1 MATSVVSDQ
10 RKAIVED
17 VSSFSCVWPMTIE
30 SAASFLRLASKDYPV
45 QESVFRR
52 SVSCANRSSRW
63 FPRSRPNLTAQHPR
77 LSSSRASFGEY
88 LSWLS
93 NGPSVRPCWWLF
105 FFLAARPSALSPQS
119 HHVPVPRCID
129 ELPTY
134 YYSCQEDPRRLLPHQ
149 IGSCPSVGQIVF
161 ASLLA
166 LYSGSSSVVMMYELS
181 KSMTMMR
188 SPTSR

>member
-105 FFLAARPSALSPQS
+105 FFFW
-119 HHVPVPRCID
+119 PRV
-129 ELPTY
+129 
-134 YYSCQEDPRRLLPHQ
+134 RLLSH
-149 IGSCPSVGQIVF
+149 
-161 ASLLA
+161 
-166 LYSGSSSVVMMYELS
+166 
-181 KSMTMMR
+181 R
-188 SPTSR
+188 SPTMSPSRDALMSYQRTTILVKKTPVDYCHIRLGLVPPWAR